1 MKNISTGLLLIFL
14 VSFTITA
21 DLSGSSLITAAFGEE
36 AWKEKLMGLCA
47 KTDIAMTLSPQELK
61 ELIAGCEK
69 LQPVIDALGE
79 SPRKVY
85 GKRLKMCKDLFI
97 YVLETKGTDAK

>member
-1 MKNISTGLLLIFL
+1 MAKISAGLLIIFL
-14 VSFTITA
+14 MFLSITA
-21 DLSGSSLITAAFGEE
+21 DLNGGLTTAAFGEE

-47 KTDIAMTLSPQELK
+47 KTDVAMTLSSQELK

-69 LQPVIDALGE
+69 LQPIIDGLEE

-85 GKRLKMCKDLFI
+85 GKRLKMCRDLFV
-97 YVLETKGTDAK
+97 YVLEAKGRDAK